1 VSAKVE
7 LFRADQLLSR
17 FGYCSRR
24 EAPSWVKRGR
34 VSCGGEVVLDP
45 RLRIDPSQTSVDDLP
60 VEFPLGVL
68 VAFHKPVG
76 YVCSHDEGDSET
88 IYDLLPSSMIGRIPA
103 VTTVGRLDKDT
114 SGLLLITDDGALV
127 HRWSSPKKHVAKV
140 YVVTCEQ
147 PIPPS
152 CTEVFASGK
161 LILRSETEPCLP
173 AELTITGEHTA
184 RITLVEGRYHQ
195 VKRMVASQG
204 CRVTALHRTQI
215 GNLKLGELPV
225 GEWKVITPVDVDGT
239 P

>member
-1 VSAKVE
+1 MSAGVE

-34 VSCGGEVVLDP
+34 VACAGEVVLDP
-45 RLRIDPSQTSVDDLP
+45 TRRIDPAQTSVDDLP

-76 YVCSHDEGDSET
+76 YVCSHEEGNSET

-114 SGLLLITDDGALV
+114 SGLLIVTDDGALV
-127 HRWSSPKKHVAKV
+127 HRWSSPKRHVPKV
-140 YVVTCEQ
+140 YEVTCDQ
-147 PIPPS
+147 PIPPES
-152 CTEVFASGK
+152 IAVFASGK
-161 LILRSETEPCLP
+161 LVLRSETEPCLP
-173 AELTITGEHTA
+173 AELTITGERTA
-184 RITLVEGRYHQ
+184 TITVIEGRYHQ
-195 VKRMVASQG
+195 VKRMFASQG
-204 CRVTALHRTQI
+204 CTVVALHRVQI
-215 GNLKLGELPV
+215 GCLHLGDLQS
-225 GEWKVITPVDVDGT
+225 GEWREITQAEVDGI